1 MQRCWISTLVG
12 PHRCLSLVLTTG
24 FVSFFPFSCP
34 PTNTLGTYPYV
45 TSSTCTAG
53 GVCTGLGIPPK
64 NIGPVHGVFKAYIT
78 RVGEGALPTEL
89 KDVSQEEREGGGG
102 GGVVLA
108 VQINLMLG

>member
-1 MQRCWISTLVG
+1 M
-12 PHRCLSLVLTTG
+12 
-24 FVSFFPFSCP
+24 
-34 PTNTLGTYPYV
+34 
-45 TSSTCTAG
+45 
-53 GVCTGLGIPPK
+53 CTGLGIPPK

-102 GGVVLA
+102 GVVLA